1 MHWFLHMRLV
11 SWPMEE
17 STERDMF
24 TVSVSYARLVEE
36 TLRAEGLEIE
46 SLLRE
51 SDLNPQIFNDMGSC
65 RVKDLSRILSRAV
78 LQSGNPD
85 IGLKAYGLVK
95 PGIYDV
101 VGYVM
106 MSSPDLKCAL
116 QHFVRYCSLI
126 DNGADFSLHREGSV
140 YRLNCNRHGGSKG
153 IPRQFHDIGMAAL
166 ISYLRWL
173 CGNSQFTPLCVEF
186 MHPEPVDT
194 TEYYRILRCPMQF
207 NSSNYSILFDAAQL
221 DSPLSTADAAL
232 ASMHERFAEQR
243 LHEKASQ
250 LSTWRVQQ
258 LIMERLASGEPTIE
272 DIAAALC
279 ISKRTLQRCLKKEG
293 AQYKDLLN
301 ETRREQA
308 HLYLRHSHFSL
319 QEVTYL
325 LGFHEHSSFF
335 RACSRWF
342 GMTPGQY
349 RARRGFLRGD
359 AQESHAVAAYG

>member
-1 MHWFLHMRLV
+1 MRLV

-17 STERDMF
+17 SVKRDMF

-46 SLLRE
+46 NLLNE
-51 SDLNPQIFNDMGSC
+51 LDLKPQIFNDMGGGC

-78 LQSGNPD
+78 VQSGNPD
-85 IGLKAYGLVK
+85 IGLKAYELVK

-101 VGYVM
+101 MGYVM

-126 DNGADFSLHREGSV
+126 DNGVDFSLRQEGSA
-140 YRLNCNRHGGSKG
+140 YRLCGDRHGGSKG
-153 IPRQFHDIGMAAL
+153 MPRQFYDVGTAAL
-166 ISYLRWL
+166 IAYLRWL
-173 CGNSQFTPLCVEF
+173 CGNARFAPLCIEF
-186 MHPEPVDT
+186 IHPEPIDT
-194 TEYYRILRCPMQF
+194 KEYHRILQCPVQF
-207 NSSNYSILFDAAQL
+207 NSSRYSILFDAAQL
-221 DSPLSTADAAL
+221 DFPLSTADAAL

-243 LHEKASQ
+243 LHEQNSQ

-258 LIMERLASGEPTIE
+258 LIMDRLSNGEPTIE
-272 DIAAALC
+272 EIAGALC
-279 ISKRTLQRCLKKEG
+279 VSKRTLQRCLKKEG
-293 AQYKDLLN
+293 TQYKDLLN

-319 QEVTYL
+319 QEVAYR
-325 LGFHEHSSFF
+325 LGFHEQSSFF

-342 GMTPGQY
+342 GMTPGRY
-349 RARRGFLRGD
+349 RAHRSFLRADTPKG
-359 AQESHAVAAYG
+359 HAVAACG

>member
-1 MHWFLHMRLV
+1 
-11 SWPMEE
+11 
-17 STERDMF
+17 MF

-36 TLRAEGLEIE
+36 TLGAEGLDVG

-51 SDLNPQIFNDMGSC
+51 L
-65 RVKDLSRILSRAV
+65 DLSPGIFKDIAGCKVQDLARVLSRAV
-78 LQSGNPD
+78 LQTGNPD

-116 QHFVRYCSLI
+116 EHLVRFCSLV
-126 DNGADFSLHREGSV
+126 DNGADFSLYREGNI
-140 YRLNCNRHGGSKG
+140 YRLRIDRRGGSNG
-153 IPRQFHDIGMAAL
+153 IPRQFYDIGTAAL
-166 ISYLRWL
+166 LSYLRWL
-173 CGNSQFTPLCVEF
+173 YGNPQFTPLCVEF
-186 MHPEPVDT
+186 MHPEPADT
-194 TEYYRILRCPMQF
+194 TEYHRILRCPMQF
-207 NSSNYSILFDAAQL
+207 GSPSHSFLFDAALL
-221 DSPLSTADAAL
+221 DAPLSTSDVAL

-243 LHEKASQ
+243 LHEQTSQ

-258 LIMERLASGEPTIE
+258 LIMERLTDGEPSIE
-272 DIAAALC
+272 EVAAALC
-279 ISKRTLQRCLKKEG
+279 VSKRTLQRCLKKEG
-293 AQYKDLLN
+293 TQYKDLLN

-319 QEVTYL
+319 QEVAYL

-349 RARRGFLRGD
+349 RARRGFLRGEFSE
-359 AQESHAVAAYG
+359 AHAVAAYG